1 MRVNPPAPGLAWAS
15 VGWTATTGL
24 ASGALRCGDRV
35 CIKNTRNN
43 VQTVAYVV
51 DQGGKGSPT
60 GFDMDYLRVFKV
72 LDPDNQNYLR
82 GSMDIVWAK
91 C

>member
-1 MRVNPPAPGLAWAS
+1 MLNNPGIAWSS
-15 VGWTATTGL
+15 VPWTATTGIAQGVL
-24 ASGALRCGDRV
+24 KCGDRV
-35 CIKNTRNN
+35 CITNRRNGA
-43 VQTVAYVV
+43 TATAYVV

-60 GFDMDYLRVFKV
+60 GFDLDYARVFKV

-82 GSMDIVWAK
+82 GSMDIDWVK

>member
-1 MRVNPPAPGLAWAS
+1 
-15 VGWTATTGL
+15 
-24 ASGALRCGDRV
+24 
-35 CIKNTRNN
+35 

-60 GFDMDYLRVFKV
+60 GFDLDYAGVFKV
-72 LDPDNQNYLR
+72 LDPDNRNYLR